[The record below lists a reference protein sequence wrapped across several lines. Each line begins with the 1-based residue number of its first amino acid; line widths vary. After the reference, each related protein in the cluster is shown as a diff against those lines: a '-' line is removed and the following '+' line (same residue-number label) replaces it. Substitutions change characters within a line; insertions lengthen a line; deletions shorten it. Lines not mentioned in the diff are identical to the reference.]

1 MRIGIAVALRM
12 LWINHC
18 GFDSHLGF
26 MDKKLLI
33 ESNITLIKEYE
44 SNNRPLVEV
53 ARKLGVKYD
62 TLKKYLNI
70 LGISYKCNP
79 NRKGLKRPNEIK
91 PIEELLQGNGSNVR
105 KRKVLIERG
114 IKENKCE
121 CCGLS
126 EWIGKPIP
134 LELHHKD
141 FNHYNNSLDNLQVLC
156 ANCHMQAHNY
166 CNSKK

>member
-18 GFDSHLGF
+18 GFDSHLGY
-26 MDKKLLI
+26 MDKKL
-33 ESNITLIKEYE
+33 
-44 SNNRPLVEV
+44 
-53 ARKLGVKYD
+53 
-62 TLKKYLNI
+62 
-70 LGISYKCNP
+70 
-79 NRKGLKRPNEIK
+79 
-91 PIEELLQGNGSNVR
+91 
-105 KRKVLIERG
+105 LIERG